1 MEDLTLVRLLL
12 RALWLK
18 MHEPSPVTNP
28 FPLLSPAEIM
38 RIGEE
43 ERARHGRLRSSVDT
57 RLYGTGPI
65 PAWVGEER
73 WSDFLR
79 EERSR

>member
-1 MEDLTLVRLLL
+1 MGGEAELLLARVFL

-18 MHEPSPVTNP
+18 MHQPQSPENP

-43 ERARHGRLRSSVDT
+43 ERARHY

-65 PAWVGEER
+65 PAEVGEER